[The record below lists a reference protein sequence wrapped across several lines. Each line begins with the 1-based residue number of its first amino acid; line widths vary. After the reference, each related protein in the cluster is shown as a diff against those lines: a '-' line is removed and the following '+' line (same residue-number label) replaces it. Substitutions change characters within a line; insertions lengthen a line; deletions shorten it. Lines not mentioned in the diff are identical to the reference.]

1 VWQKEHQ
8 DLGLLT
14 LKTRCISAYCPSSM
28 VSSGKRIDCMEI
40 KKKERKR
47 KDKRKEGRK
56 KGRKEGRKEEDSV
69 KRHF

>member
-1 VWQKEHQ
+1 
-8 DLGLLT
+8 
-14 LKTRCISAYCPSSM
+14 M